1 MTVYRLADYFII
13 IYFYKYFKK
22 SSGFINL
29 TNSTYLMEIKPKT
42 IKSAQLKNLI
52 VKQLYFDKALSCAE
66 LSELFDK
73 SIPSITKAVNELMSE
88 GFVVEQ
94 GYAPSSGGRRPLLYS
109 IKPDAMYILAVAMD
123 QLSTRIQLLD
133 LLNRPVADSLT
144 IDLKL
149 HNSDEA
155 LGTLIKSINNYI
167 IRTGIPKEKIA
178 GIGMGMPGFI
188 NVRQGINYTYLSA
201 GGKSLTQYL
210 KDQIGLPVYIDNDS
224 SLIALAEQRFG
235 IAKAQQNVMVINLGW
250 GIGLGMIVNG
260 EIFRGHNGFAGELSH
275 IPLSDDEKLCA
286 CGKRGCLETVAS
298 MLVVV
303 EKAIEGIKSGRVTS
317 LKTLDDV
324 PSKSLGDDILTAAGN
339 GDQFAIELLSDAAY
353 KIGKALAILIHIMN
367 PQTIVLSGRGARAG
381 KILLAPIQQ
390 ALHKYCIPRLAE
402 STQLLISNLGFDA
415 ELIGSAVL
423 MMENFDKEVKTIS
436 SVLN

>member
-1 MTVYRLADYFII
+1 M
-13 IYFYKYFKK
+13 
-22 SSGFINL
+22 
-29 TNSTYLMEIKPKT
+29 
-42 IKSAQLKNLI
+42 I

-66 LSELFDK
+66 LSELFEK

-133 LLNRPVADSLT
+133 LSNRPVAGSLT
-144 IDLKL
+144 LELKL
-149 HNSDEA
+149 LNNNEA
-155 LGTLIKSINNYI
+155 LGILIKNINSYI
-167 IRTGIPKEKIA
+167 AKANVPKEKIA
-178 GIGMGMPGFI
+178 GIGMGMPGFV
-188 NVRQGINYTYLSA
+188 NVVQGINYTYLNA

-210 KDQIGLPVYIDNDS
+210 REQTGLPVYIDNDS
-224 SLIALAEQRFG
+224 SLIALAEQKFG

-260 EIFRGHNGFAGELSH
+260 DIFRGHNGFAGELSH
-275 IPLSDDEKLCA
+275 IPLSDDDTLCN

-303 EKAIEGIKSGRVTS
+303 QKGIEGIKCGRVTS
-317 LKTLDDV
+317 LKNTDSS
-324 PSKSLGDDILTAAGN
+324 PSKALADAILDAADN
-339 GDQFAIELLSDAAY
+339 GDQFAIDLLSDAAY

-381 KILLAPIQQ
+381 KILMAPIQQ

-415 ELIGSAVL
+415 ELIGAAVL
-423 MMENFDKEVKTIS
+423 MMENFDKEVKTRAK
-436 SVLN
+436 V

>member
-1 MTVYRLADYFII
+1 
-13 IYFYKYFKK
+13 
-22 SSGFINL
+22 
-29 TNSTYLMEIKPKT
+29 MEIKPKT
-42 IKSAQLKNLI
+42 VKSTQLKSMI

-73 SIPSITKAVNELMSE
+73 SIPSITKSVNELMAA

-94 GYAPSSGGRRPLLYS
+94 GYAPSSGGRRPLLFS

-133 LLNRPVADSLT
+133 LLNRPVADPLT
-144 IDLKL
+144 LDLKL
-149 HNSDEA
+149 LNNNEA
-155 LGTLIKSINNYI
+155 LDILIKNINSYI
-167 IRTGIPKEKIA
+167 AKTKIPKVKIA
-178 GIGMGMPGFI
+178 GIGMGMPGFV
-188 NVRQGINYTYLSA
+188 NVLQGINYTYLNA
-201 GGKSLTQYL
+201 GGKSLTL
-210 KDQIGLPVYIDNDS
+210 FLREQIGLPVYIDNDS
-224 SLIALAEQRFG
+224 SLIALAEQKFG

-250 GIGLGMIVNG
+250 GIGLGMIIND

-275 IPLSDDEKLCA
+275 IPLSDDDTLCA
-286 CGKRGCLETVAS
+286 CGKRGCLETAAS
-298 MLVVV
+298 LLVVS
-303 EKAIEGIKSGRVTS
+303 EKAIEGIKNGRVTS
-317 LKTLDDV
+317 LKTTDNT
-324 PSKSLGDDILTAAGN
+324 PSKALGDAILEAADK
-339 GDQFAIELLSDAAY
+339 GDQFAIDLLSDAGY

-415 ELIGSAVL
+415 ELIGAAVL
-423 MMENFDKEVKTIS
+423 MMENFDKEVKS
-436 SVLN
+436 LAKV